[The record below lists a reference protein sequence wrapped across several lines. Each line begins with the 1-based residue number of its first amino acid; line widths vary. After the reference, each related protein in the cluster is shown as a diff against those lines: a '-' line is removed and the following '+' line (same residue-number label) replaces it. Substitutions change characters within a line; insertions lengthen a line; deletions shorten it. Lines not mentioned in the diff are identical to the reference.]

1 MKKGGCEIAYTEFT
15 LWLIPCEP
23 LRRTLHA
30 LICRLAADLDAV
42 EFEPHVT
49 LFCGPSNES
58 RARATADAISARF
71 PPIELSVDR
80 LDYTARFTKT
90 LFVQFAEI
98 GGGATHVRGG

>member
-49 LFCGPSNES
+49 LFCGPSNEFAGS
-58 RARATADAISARF
+58 GDCRCDLGPVPSNRA
-71 PPIELSVDR
+71 
-80 LDYTARFTKT
+80 
-90 LFVQFAEI
+90 
-98 GGGATHVRGG
+98 